1 MGRIFKDIFDY
12 TLAFVLIILLLPLIF
27 ILILISTF
35 STGKFGVFTQERVGK
50 DGKVFRIY
58 KIRSM
63 DVQSGDVITAE
74 DDPRVTKFGHFIR
87 KTKLDELAQL
97 FNILKGD
104 MSFVGPRPDV
114 VGYADKLEG
123 KDRII
128 LSVKPGITGPA
139 TLYYK
144 NEEHLLAEQED
155 KQKYNDEVIWPN
167 KVRINRQYLE
177 NWYFLA
183 DMKIIFKTIF

>member
-1 MGRIFKDIFDY
+1 
-12 TLAFVLIILLLPLIF
+12 VLIIILLPLIF
-27 ILILISTF
+27 VLILISTI

-177 NWYFLA
+177 NWSFLA

>member
-12 TLAFVLIILLLPLIF
+12 TLAFVLIIILLPLIF
-27 ILILISTF
+27 VLILISTI

-144 NEEHLLAEQED
+144 DEEHLLAEQED

-177 NWYFLA
+177 NWSFLA

>member
-177 NWYFLA
+177 NWSFLA

>member
-1 MGRIFKDIFDY
+1 MGRIFKNIFDY
-12 TLAFVLIILLLPLIF
+12 TLAFVLMILLLPLIF

-50 DGKVFRIY
+50 DGKIFRIY

-74 DDPRVTKFGHFIR
+74 DYPRVTKFGHFIR

-123 KDRII
+123 EDRVI

-177 NWYFLA
+177 NWSFLA